1 MPEQRLSIDL
11 YVDNP
16 TEMEQ
21 AAMPQNSHT
30 PGGYTQLMGEKIRV
44 HQCMEGAILVC
55 SNHEEKGHPVV
66 DYTTVGDF
74 TTPTLLSVIRCI
86 EDRILPSLKAQATEV
101 LKQQEDLTPA
111 ELRALLERFFTQEG
125 EESDGDA

>member
-1 MPEQRLSIDL
+1 M
-11 YVDNP
+11 
-16 TEMEQ
+16 
-21 AAMPQNSHT
+21 
-30 PGGYTQLMGEKIRV
+30 
-44 HQCMEGAILVC
+44 C

-74 TTPTLLSVIRCI
+74 TPSTLLAVIRCI

-111 ELRALLERFFTQEG
+111 ELRALLEGFFTQEG
-125 EESDGDA
+125 EESDGNA